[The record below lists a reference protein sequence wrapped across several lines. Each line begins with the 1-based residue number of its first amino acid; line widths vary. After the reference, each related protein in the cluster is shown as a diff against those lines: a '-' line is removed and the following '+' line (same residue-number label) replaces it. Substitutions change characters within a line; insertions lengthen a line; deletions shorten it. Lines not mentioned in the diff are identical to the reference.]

1 MEEISMD
8 IYLHFKNQAT
18 EAIAFY
24 EKVFK
29 TEPAQIMTFGQMP
42 QDDEHPIDDS
52 IKNLV
57 LNANLKINDTIVM
70 ISDSPEN
77 MAPPIIVGNNVAL
90 VFNANTTEEASEI
103 FQQLTEKGTVLLPLE
118 KTFWAKLYGMVK
130 DQYGVIWHINLY

>member
-1 MEEISMD
+1 MD

-57 LNANLKINDTIVM
+57 LNANLKINDTNVM
-70 ISDSPEN
+70 ISDSPKN

>member
-57 LNANLKINDTIVM
+57 LNANLKINDTNVM

-77 MAPPIIVGNNVAL
+77 MAPAIIVGNNVAL

-118 KTFWAKLYGMVK
+118 KTFWAKLYGMVN

>member
-57 LNANLKINDTIVM
+57 LNANLKINDTNVM

-77 MAPPIIVGNNVAL
+77 MVPPIIVGNNVAL

>member
-1 MEEISMD
+1 MD
-8 IYLHFKNQAT
+8 IYLHFKNHAT

-57 LNANLKINDTIVM
+57 LNANLKINDTNVM

-118 KTFWAKLYGMVK
+118 KTFWAKLYGMAK

>member
-1 MEEISMD
+1 MD

-57 LNANLKINDTIVM
+57 LNANLKINDTNVM

-103 FQQLTEKGTVLLPLE
+103 FQQLTENGTVLLPLE
-118 KTFWAKLYGMVK
+118 KTFWAKLYGMVN

>member
-1 MEEISMD
+1 MD

-57 LNANLKINDTIVM
+57 LNANLKINDTNVM

-77 MAPPIIVGNNVAL
+77 MVPPIIVGNNVAL